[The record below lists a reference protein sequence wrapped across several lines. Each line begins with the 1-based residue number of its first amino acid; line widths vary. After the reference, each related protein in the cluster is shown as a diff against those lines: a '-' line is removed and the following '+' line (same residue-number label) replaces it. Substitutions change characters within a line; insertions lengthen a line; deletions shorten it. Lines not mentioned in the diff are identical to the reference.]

1 MPHMLPMSTR
11 EPRHPVV
18 LIVLLEPDN
27 RSPHLSSPSHIFYTR
42 SLRASSHPVRVAAI
56 SFLNPA
62 PLMWDFEHPPLA
74 EELVQRYKLHY
85 TLPSACADELLSGRA
100 DLGLIPVAS
109 LTPELAVV
117 PGCTISSLSRV
128 RSIQLIVKQP
138 FTFET
143 VRIISADTAS
153 RSSRA
158 YAEVLFR
165 TFIKT
170 DPAFLPSPADPI
182 AMLRQA
188 DAALL
193 IGDPALLALEHRK
206 QIEHAVGPC
215 QWFDLAYEW
224 HTRTGLPWVAAV
236 WAVCPEALVKR
247 NVSPKQ
253 LSEDLIRSRDN
264 GLAHIEDLVQEWTPR
279 IPLSPETIREYLTH
293 NIHYNLTSDSIRT
306 IEIFRYYASEAR
318 ILPPLPSLTFLR

>member
-1 MPHMLPMSTR
+1 
-11 EPRHPVV
+11 
-18 LIVLLEPDN
+18 
-27 RSPHLSSPSHIFYTR
+27 
-42 SLRASSHPVRVAAI
+42 
-56 SFLNPA
+56 
-62 PLMWDFEHPPLA
+62 MWDFEHPPLDA
-74 EELVQRYKLHY
+74 TLAQRYKLHY
-85 TLPSACADELLSGRA
+85 TLPSLCAEELLSGRA

-109 LTPELAVV
+109 LTPELTVV
-117 PGCTISSLSRV
+117 PGCTIASLSRV
-128 RSIQLIVKQP
+128 RSIQLIVKRP
-138 FTFET
+138 FTLNT

-153 RSSRA
+153 RSSRV

-165 TFIKT
+165 TFMQT

-215 QWFDLAYEW
+215 QWFDLAHEW

-236 WAVCPEALVKR
+236 WAVRPESLHNR
-247 NVSPKQ
+247 NITASQ
-253 LSEDLIRSRDN
+253 IIEDLAHSRDN
-264 GLAHIEDLVQEWTPR
+264 GLAHIEDLVREWTPR
-279 IPLSPETIREYLTH
+279 LPLAPETIREYLTH
-293 NIHYNLTSDSIRT
+293 NIHYTLTTNCIRT

-318 ILPPLPSLTFLR
+318 ILPPLPQLTFLGK